1 MGKKLIY
8 VSGPYRDSRGTAYV
22 EKNIRAAEEVAQ
34 ELWRMGFAVIC
45 PHANTRH
52 FDGIVS
58 SEEFI
63 AGDLE
68 MVERCDA
75 VVMLSNSMQSKGA
88 MEEFRCAKR
97 NGIPVYWWPVEKGYL
112 DSLALSV

>member
-1 MGKKLIY
+1 MGKILIY
-8 VSGPYRDSRGTAYV
+8 VSGPYRDDRGTAYV

-68 MVERCDA
+68 MIARCDA
-75 VVMLSNSMQSKGA
+75 VVFGKGFITSA
-88 MEEFRCAKR
+88 GCLKEFNHAKN
-97 NGIPVYWWPVEKGYL
+97 NGIPVYFWSVERDHL
-112 DSLALSV
+112 LRLARSV